1 MIHVTYFAIS
11 ITVYARFSRRIN
23 SKKVEFGQEELMD
36 HIMVS
41 INLGSKQ
48 PDWEISGTRLLSGQ
62 MMGDVTINIRGFFLP
77 L

>member
-1 MIHVTYFAIS
+1 MIHATFFAIS

-48 PDWEISGTRLLSGQ
+48 SDWEISGTRLLSGQ

>member
-1 MIHVTYFAIS
+1 
-11 ITVYARFSRRIN
+11 
-23 SKKVEFGQEELMD
+23 MD

-62 MMGDVTINIRGFFLP
+62 MMGDVTINIRDFFLP

>member
-1 MIHVTYFAIS
+1 
-11 ITVYARFSRRIN
+11 
-23 SKKVEFGQEELMD
+23 MD

-77 L
+77 LYCGLQQVLFYSFYNT